1 MPTPDLH
8 LLSITPIYAAL
19 LGLLFLPF
27 TLRVGFYRLK
37 SKILIGEGDDP
48 EMLRRIR
55 GQGNFVETVPLA
67 LLLLLILELCG
78 AGNNWLHA
86 LGALLVFGR
95 TTHYLGLTELGP
107 RVLRPVGM
115 VSTMLV
121 YLVSCGWILLNA
133 F

>member
-27 TLRVGFYRLK
+27 TLRVGFYRSK
-37 SKILIGEGDDP
+37 SKILIGEGDNP
-48 EMLRRIR
+48 ELLRRIR

-78 AGNNWLHA
+78 AGNNWLHG

-107 RVLRPVGM
+107 FILRPVGM